1 MKPLKCKTY
10 LSTISLRVLE
20 SVGISETIVLQG
32 VPVNNVLGVCVYVQ
46 ESVGITVKPLKCKTY
61 LLTMSL
67 CVCVQESVDIT
78 LKPLKCKAYLST
90 MSLVCVCVCVSV
102 YGQESVGITV
112 KH

>member
-1 MKPLKCKTY
+1 M
-10 LSTISLRVLE
+10 SLCVFT
-20 SVGISETIVLQG
+20 GICRNYSETIEMQG

-67 CVCVQESVDIT
+67 CVCVQESVEIT

-90 MSLVCVCVCVSV
+90 MSLVCVCVCVCV
-102 YGQESVGITV
+102 
-112 KH
+112 